1 MFPEHA
7 VILAAGNGSR
17 MGALTSDRP
26 KPMLPVGRRTLIERA
41 IAALECAGIRDIT
54 VVAGYQQHVLR
65 AHLDG
70 RVRFVE
76 NPHYRET
83 NSLYSL
89 WLAAAHLTGGAV
101 ILNSDV
107 LFPFAMLDRLLRA
120 PLADALLYD
129 RGSVLDPE
137 TMKVKLHGPLVIG
150 MSKDFPVD
158 EADGENVGIVKVGAE
173 GARALMAILDRLVIG
188 GAHTAWAP
196 QAFAELARRRPLG
209 AIDVAGLPW
218 TEIDTPDD
226 LERARLQVVPAISAL
241 EAARLCA

>member
-1 MFPEHA
+1 MYPERA

-26 KPMLPVGRRTLIERA
+26 KPMLTVGRRTLIDRS

-54 VVAGYQQHVLR
+54 VVAGYQQQVLR
-65 AHLDG
+65 GHLEG

-76 NPHYRET
+76 NPHYRQT

-89 WLAAAHLTGGAV
+89 WLAAAHLTGGAL

-107 LFPFAMLDRLLRA
+107 LFPFAMLDRLLDA
-120 PLADALLYD
+120 PIPDALLYD
-129 RGSVLDPE
+129 SASALDPE

-150 MSKDFPVD
+150 MSKDLPPD
-158 EADGENVGIVKVGAE
+158 EADGENVGIVKIGAE
-173 GARALMAILDRLVIG
+173 GARHLLPILDRLALG
-188 GAHTAWAP
+188 GAEGGWAP

-209 AIDVAGLPW
+209 AIDAAGLPW

-226 LERARLQVVPAISAL
+226 LERARLQTLVAINEF